1 MGFIKRY
8 IPMFLLLA
16 FSGNPLF
23 TDMPYSKVL
32 LSVFAVVFFTYA
44 HLQGKA
50 ILRLKPVG
58 RLVGIMAFF
67 LFLCLCHLIAF
78 DFVSWEG
85 VLGFLLKLV
94 IAYSALHY
102 YHSRRESFELIYVKV
117 MATISML
124 SLPLFALN
132 FFRHVGIQLEKTT
145 QKSTFF
151 YTSHDTTAEF
161 VRNSGMFWEPGAF
174 AGYLIL
180 AFLFIVALNGRFQIG
195 PFKKEFLW
203 LFLGILTSL
212 STTGYVVFGLIATIY
227 FLTNYSFGKFIIAP
241 LFGILVVY
249 AYSNLDFLQLKIL
262 GQYEEATEMGR
273 YDVSNTRFGAL
284 NMDLEYINS
293 SPWYGNGLHFSTRYR
308 FHPWVTEDIGH
319 GNGMSNFIAF
329 WGIPLFLLWL
339 FWVYHFFK
347 KRLNNGLLSALAMFI
362 IVLMLQGEQ
371 FLNHPLFLI
380 FFIYTAFTFQ
390 KLVIENALGR

>member
-1 MGFIKRY
+1 
-8 IPMFLLLA
+8 MFLLLA

-32 LSVFAVVFFTYA
+32 LSVFAVVFFAYA

-102 YHSRRESFELIYVKV
+102 YHSRKESFELIYVRV
-117 MATISML
+117 MATLSML

-180 AFLFIVALNGRFQIG
+180 AFLFMVALNGRFQIG
-195 PFKKEFLW
+195 PYKRQFLW
-203 LFLGILTSL
+203 LFVGILTSL
-212 STTGYVVFGLIATIY
+212 STTGYLVFGLIAAVY

-241 LFGILVVY
+241 LFGVLMVS
-249 AYSNLDFLQLKIL
+249 AFSNLDFLQAKIL
-262 GQYEEATEMGR
+262 EQYEEATEMGR

-284 NMDLEYINS
+284 NMDLEYIKS
-293 SPWYGNGLHFSTRYR
+293 SPWFGNGLHYSTRYR

-319 GNGMSNFIAF
+319 GNGMSNYVAF
-329 WGIPLFLLWL
+329 WGAPIFIFWLWA
-339 FWVYHFFK
+339 VYIFFK
-347 KRLNNGLLSALAMFI
+347 RKLANGLLAATSLLI
-362 IVLMLQGEQ
+362 ILLMLQGEQ

-380 FFIYTAFTFQ
+380 FYTISMFHLNTSRNEGS
-390 KLVIENALGR
+390 LDR